1 MVGVWTRSF
10 CFPFTQIVA
19 DNTGAPGMLRR
30 FPGNVRGTVVIVF
43 EELKPHV
50 MPEPNKRWLV
60 VLVVSR
66 PYRSVLEFVVID
78 SRG

>member
-1 MVGVWTRSF
+1 
-10 CFPFTQIVA
+10 
-19 DNTGAPGMLRR
+19 MLRR

-43 EELKPHV
+43 EDLKPHV
-50 MPEPNKRWLV
+50 MPEPDKRWLV